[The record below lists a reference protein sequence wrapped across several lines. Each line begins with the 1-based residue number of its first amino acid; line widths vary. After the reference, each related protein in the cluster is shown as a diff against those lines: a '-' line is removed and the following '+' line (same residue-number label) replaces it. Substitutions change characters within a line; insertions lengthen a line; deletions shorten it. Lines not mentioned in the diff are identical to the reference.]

1 MKNRLSFRILSLLF
15 AFVLLVT
22 ALPLGVFANDTASVS
37 GAEAASSVE
46 SVAADGVS
54 LLPTGYEPEPF
65 FVTEV
70 TELRTENV
78 KHFDNGDGTYEAV
91 SYGTAVH
98 RKDANGEWQD
108 IDNTLTLREDRGVER
123 YVSSDARISFAPA
136 ASGDGAIWSLS
147 ENGYSVSLSLSDANL
162 RAGTGA
168 DVRNHATRA
177 EQVAA
182 AKKADDREAVLRVD
196 NSTSI
201 VYRNV
206 LANVDLEY
214 VLSGNDVKET
224 ILVQN
229 VCENYDYSFK
239 FSLSGL
245 IPKETEYGAILLCDV
260 ENGEEVYVIPV
271 PSMTDAKYEYSDA
284 VSYRLTDLG
293 KGEYEI
299 VVSAS
304 DEWINDPER
313 AFPVAIDPTVTSP
326 GNYTADTYVNSA
338 TGYVDQNNGDKQFA
352 WISDE
357 KTTLIRSFSMPEIPP
372 GATIIDGRLKFAYYF
387 ADGATTGSMTV
398 TAHRATRDW
407 VEKDPNGVTW
417 NSLSLNGTDPTL
429 GLTSSIA
436 SAELVAASSYPQ
448 WAEICITDAVQFW
461 YNGSHLAI
469 AYNYGIGLKRS
480 SGKTLVNL
488 RTNEYNSAAYAPY
501 FTVTYRLFNGI
512 YSIRRMGTTYYLTT
526 DAQVSVDSLYQWTLS
541 SPPNSESL
549 RAYLFKFVYR
559 SATDD
564 FVIRSMFNNQLFLYH
579 DVDNHTV
586 KVGPVSVNGSPATD
600 ANLPAQYGWKIG
612 VAPGGYDNH
621 IWATYAG
628 QNYYL
633 CSTATGNGITT
644 TLSTSP
650 ADYSTEWEFCGV
662 SCGSIYG
669 VFSVQSVS
677 CMITGETFNF
687 DFYSYDD
694 RIGVNGPATYDIYDT
709 DWHPSSLATVNSTT
723 GVCTVGN
730 STGTFRLGV
739 TYPNA
744 PWIWGYD
751 ITIEYS
757 REATYYIKNRQ
768 REIYAQIDD
777 NDAPNYSNNGGSMEI
792 WPFDGGNYQRWV
804 FTYVG
809 AGYYKITSAVSGYA
823 ITVPTGSETSDN
835 VNLIL
840 KPYSGTNNQK
850 WRISATSGSAVKI
863 KAKSSES
870 YTAKDL
876 VMDLETLDNSLPGD
890 GLKIRQR
897 DYINN
902 SSYNDEWFLQEI
914 DDSYKIIFC
923 GITNSGHD
931 HYSALKTA
939 AGYLSDTSTNDV
951 TIHSGAISSTD
962 CNNYLKSCK
971 VFASRSHGDPHYSG
985 NTTYSTGIVLNDLS
999 GSNLN
1004 GFYSNYYSSI
1014 TSGSYYIQTTDS
1026 YSNLGLAL
1034 FIGCETGHGGIGANN
1049 LPSRV
1054 VAQGATCSIGFE
1066 LDCYCASANTWTKYF
1081 FEHFCAGYDVYE
1093 SVDYACAELA
1103 RSIDADLR
1111 LSRNYIVIC
1120 GDDYYCL
1127 GD

>member
-98 RKDANGEWQD
+98 RKDVNGEWQD

-541 SPPNSESL
+541 SPPNSEAL

-633 CSTATGNGITT
+633 CSSATGNGIAP

-650 ADYSTEWEFCGV
+650 AGYSTEWEFCGIT
-662 SCGSIYG
+662 CGSIRG

-677 CMITGETFNF
+677 FMVPGETIDF

-694 RIGVNGPATYDIYDT
+694 RIGVNGPVSYSVT
-709 DWHPSSLATVNSTT
+709 DLNGNSTNVATVNAST
-723 GVCTVGN
+723 GVCTANSVGYFYLN
-730 STGTFRLGV
+730 V
-739 TYPNA
+739 TYPNF
-744 PWIWGYD
+744 PSPPYQQQIKVEQSYVGTYF
-751 ITIEYS
+751 IQN
-757 REATYYIKNRQ
+757 REQELYL
-768 REIYAQIDD
+768 QIDND
-777 NDAPNYSNNGGSMEI
+777 DAPNYSNNGGIMEI
-792 WPFDGGNYQRWV
+792 FPLDGENYQRWV

-809 AGYYKITSAVSGYA
+809 TGYYKITSPVSGFA
-823 ITVPTGSETSDN
+823 ITVPTGYENNTDVSLVLTPYTGSD
-835 VNLIL
+835 
-840 KPYSGTNNQK
+840 NQK
-850 WRISATSGSAVKI
+850 WCITSTTGEGVKI
-863 KAKSSES
+863 KAKSSFGNTT
-870 YTAKDL
+870 YDL
-876 VMDLETLDNSLPGD
+876 VMDLETLGDNQPIA
-890 GLKIRQR
+890 GLKVQQR
-897 DYINN
+897 IYIDN
-902 SSYNDEWFLQEI
+902 SSYNDEWLIKHSIYLEPQEQENWCWAASARMSSMMNNTLPSA
-914 DDSYKIIFC
+914 DQTSLALRLFCPNATLPPSSEQLAQANKTASVPQTVDSLEYLLDYSVDCYGVLGEVYSESVLRSLLDSNNSNNPIIIGF
-923 GITNSGHD
+923 GYYIVNTITNQIVERVGGHMVVVYD
-931 HYSALKTA
+931 YHWVETEEVYV
-939 AGYLSDTSTNDV
+939 YD
-951 TIHSGAISSTD
+951 I
-962 CNNYLKSCK
+962 
-971 VFASRSHGDPHYSG
+971 FDPFPVNVG
-985 NTTYSTGIVLNDLS
+985 QTYSNSYQDISTRIVDVQN
-999 GSNLN
+999 NLALVSLWEACVLRSV
-1004 GFYSNYYSSI
+1004 GDYSNTI
-1014 TSGSYYIQTTDS
+1014 PTQVTLT
-1026 YSNLGLAL
+1026 
-1034 FIGCETGHGGIGANN
+1034 
-1049 LPSRV
+1049 
-1054 VAQGATCSIGFE
+1054 Q
-1066 LDCYCASANTWTKYF
+1066 
-1081 FEHFCAGYDVYE
+1081 
-1093 SVDYACAELA
+1093 
-1103 RSIDADLR
+1103 
-1111 LSRNYIVIC
+1111 
-1120 GDDYYCL
+1120 
-1127 GD
+1127 

>member
-1 MKNRLSFRILSLLF
+1 MKTRLSFRILSLLF

-22 ALPLGVFANDTASVS
+22 ALPLGVFANDTPSVS
-37 GAEAASSVE
+37 GAEAESSVE
-46 SVAADGVS
+46 SVASDGVS

-70 TELRTENV
+70 TDLRTENV

-108 IDNTLTLREDRGVER
+108 IDNTLTLREDRGEER

-136 ASGDGAIWSLS
+136 ATGDGAIWSLS

-162 RAGTGA
+162 RAGAGA

-177 EQVAA
+177 EQIAA

-206 LANVDLEY
+206 LANIDLEY

-229 VCENYDYSFK
+229 VSENYDYSFRL
-239 FSLSGL
+239 SLSGL

-260 ENGEEVYVIPV
+260 ENGEAVYVIPA

-304 DEWINDPER
+304 AEWINDPER
-313 AFPVAIDPTVTSP
+313 AFPVEIDPTVESSLNHTK
-326 GNYTADTYVNSA
+326 DTYVNSA
-338 TGYVDQNNGDKQFA
+338 ANYINQNNGDKQFA

-357 KTTLIRSFSMPEIPP
+357 KTTLIRSFSMPEIPS

-387 ADGATTGSMTV
+387 ADGATTGSMTI

-407 VEKDPNGVTW
+407 VECDPNGVTW
-417 NSLSLNGTDPTL
+417 YSLSSNGTDPTL
-429 GLTSSIA
+429 GLTSAISG
-436 SAELVAASSYPQ
+436 AELVAASSYPQ
-448 WAEICITDAVQFW
+448 WAEIGITSAVQYW
-461 YNGSHLAI
+461 YNGTNQAV

-488 RTNEYNSAAYAPY
+488 RTREYSSGEYTPY
-501 FTVTYRLFNGI
+501 FTVTYRLFNGV
-512 YSIRRMGTTYYLTT
+512 YSIRRPGTTYYLTT
-526 DAQVSVDSLYQWTLS
+526 DAQVSVNSLYQWTLS

-579 DVDNHTV
+579 DVSNHTV
-586 KVGPVSVNGSPATD
+586 KVGPITVDGSPATD

-633 CSTATGNGITT
+633 CSSATGNGIAP

-650 ADYSTEWEFCGV
+650 AGYSTEWEFCGIT
-662 SCGSIYG
+662 CGSIYG

-677 CMITGETFNF
+677 CMITGETIDF

-694 RIGVNGPATYDIYDT
+694 RIGVNGPVSYAIYDT
-709 DWHPSSLATVNSTT
+709 NWNSSTLATVNSTT

-751 ITIEYS
+751 ITVEQSLEGRYYFKNG
-757 REATYYIKNRQ
+757 EASLF
-768 REIYAQIDD
+768 AQ
-777 NDAPNYSNNGGSMEI
+777 APTNISQFTGPSGGTMVIQYCSGEDYQH
-792 WPFDGGNYQRWV
+792 WSVSHCGN
-804 FTYVG
+804 
-809 AGYYKITSAVSGYA
+809 GYYKITSVANNYYAVTVPSGY
-823 ITVPTGSETSDN
+823 ETFSNISLTLAPFSPSND
-835 VNLIL
+835 
-840 KPYSGTNNQK
+840 NQK
-850 WRISATSGSAVKI
+850 WRFIPTSNGRFKITALCANNESLVIDLQSGSH
-863 KAKSSES
+863 
-870 YTAKDL
+870 
-876 VMDLETLDNSLPGD
+876 N
-890 GLKIRQR
+890 
-897 DYINN
+897 
-902 SSYNDEWFLQEI
+902 
-914 DDSYKIIFC
+914 
-923 GITNSGHD
+923 TN
-931 HYSALKTA
+931 L
-939 AGYLSDTSTNDV
+939 
-951 TIHSGAISSTD
+951 TI
-962 CNNYLKSCK
+962 
-971 VFASRSHGDPHYSG
+971 PH
-985 NTTYSTGIVLNDLS
+985 N
-999 GSNLN
+999 
-1004 GFYSNYYSSI
+1004 
-1014 TSGSYYIQTTDS
+1014 
-1026 YSNLGLAL
+1026 
-1034 FIGCETGHGGIGANN
+1034 
-1049 LPSRV
+1049 
-1054 VAQGATCSIGFE
+1054 
-1066 LDCYCASANTWTKYF
+1066 
-1081 FEHFCAGYDVYE
+1081 
-1093 SVDYACAELA
+1093 
-1103 RSIDADLR
+1103 
-1111 LSRNYIVIC
+1111 
-1120 GDDYYCL
+1120 
-1127 GD
+1127 

>member
-22 ALPLGVFANDTASVS
+22 ALPLGVYANDTPSVS
-37 GAEAASSVE
+37 GAEAESSVE
-46 SVAADGVS
+46 TVASDGVS
-54 LLPTGYEPEPF
+54 LFPTGYEPEPF

-70 TELRTENV
+70 TDLRTENV

-177 EQVAA
+177 EQIAA

-245 IPKETEYGAILLCDV
+245 IPKETEDGAILLCDV
-260 ENGEEVYVIPV
+260 ENGEAVYVIPA
-271 PSMTDAKYEYSDA
+271 PYMTDAKYEYSDA

-293 KGEYEI
+293 EGEYEI
-299 VVSAS
+299 VVSAD
-304 DEWINDPER
+304 DEWINAPER
-313 AFPVAIDPTVTSP
+313 AFPVAIDPTMTSSL
-326 GNYTADTYVNSA
+326 NYTKDTYVNSA
-338 TGYVDQNNGDKQFA
+338 ANYINQNNGDKQFA

-357 KTTLIRSFSMPEIPP
+357 KTTLIKSVGMPELPQ
-372 GATIIDGRLKFAYYF
+372 GATIINGRLKFAYYF
-387 ADGATTGSMTV
+387 ADGATTGSITI

-407 VEKDPNGVTW
+407 VECDPNGVTW

-429 GLTSSIA
+429 GLTSAISG
-436 SAELVAASSYPQ
+436 AELMAASSYPQ
-448 WAEICITDAVQFW
+448 WAEISITSIVQFW
-461 YNGSHLAI
+461 YDGSNI
-469 AYNYGIGLKRS
+469 AGTYNYGIGLKRS

-488 RTNEYNSAAYAPY
+488 RTKEYNSGAYAPY
-501 FTVTYRLFNGI
+501 FTVSYRLFDGV
-512 YSIRRMGTTYYLTT
+512 YSIRRAGSTYYLGTEARYAT
-526 DAQVSVDSLYQWTLS
+526 APVIQWSIS
-541 SPPNSESL
+541 SPPNTEEL
-549 RAYLFKFVYR
+549 RSYLFKIIR
-559 SATDD
+559 IPNTDD
-564 FVIRSMFNNQLFLYH
+564 FVIRSMQNNQFYLYRSG
-579 DVDNHTV
+579 NTV
-586 KVGPVSVNGSPATD
+586 QVGGYTVNGVQVSD
-600 ANLPAQYGWKIG
+600 ANLPETYKWKIG
-612 VAPGGYDNH
+612 IATGGYDNR
-621 IWATYAG
+621 IW
-628 QNYYL
+628 NVDS
-633 CSTATGNGITT
+633 STNTCYFLRSSANGNGVTT
-644 TLSTSP
+644 TLTTS
-650 ADYSTEWEFCGV
+650 AANDWTEWEFFEYTGEDFKT
-662 SCGSIYG
+662 
-669 VFSVQSVS
+669 VFSLQSSVTH
-677 CMITGETFNF
+677 MIPGETIDF
-687 DFYSYDD
+687 DYYSYDT
-694 RIGVNGPATYDIYDT
+694 RLNANGPISYAVYNTN
-709 DWHPSSLATVNSTT
+709 WGSSTLATVNSTT
-723 GVCTVGN
+723 GVCTANGV
-730 STGTFRLGV
+730 GTFRLGV

-744 PWIWGYD
+744 SWTWGYD
-751 ITIEYS
+751 ITVEYS
-757 REATYYIKNRQ
+757 REYTYYIKNRQ
-768 REIYAQIDD
+768 RDLYAQVDD
-777 NDAPNYSNNGGSMEI
+777 DDAPNYSNNGGIMEI
-792 WPFDGGNYQRWV
+792 YPFDGGNYQRWTL
-804 FTYVG
+804 TYVG
-809 AGYYKITSAVSGYA
+809 RGYYKITSAVSGYA
-823 ITVPTGSETSDN
+823 ITVPTGQETNDDI
-835 VNLIL
+835 NLIL

-850 WRISATSGSAVKI
+850 WRITDTSGSAVKI

-870 YTAKDL
+870 YTAQDL
-876 VMDLETLDNSLPGD
+876 VMDLESLGNNQPGD
-890 GLKIRQR
+890 GLIVRQR
-897 DYINN
+897 EYMNN
-902 SSYNDEWFLQEI
+902 SSYNDEWLLQAI

-931 HYSALKTA
+931 HYSALKTV
-939 AGYLSDTSTNDV
+939 AGYLSDTTTNDV
-951 TIHSGAISSTD
+951 SIYTGSVLPTD
-962 CNNYLKSCK
+962 CNNYLKNCK
-971 VFASRSHGDPHYSG
+971 VFASRSHGDPHYTQFG
-985 NTTYSTGIVLNDLS
+985 TFSTGIILNDLS
-999 GSNLN
+999 GANLN
-1004 GFYSNYYSSI
+1004 GFYSEDFSDI
-1014 TSGSYYIQTTDS
+1014 TSGSYYIHSTDY

-1034 FIGCETGHGGIGANN
+1034 FIGCETGRGGVGGNN
-1049 LPSRV
+1049 LPSRI

-1103 RSIDADLR
+1103 RSIDVDLR
-1111 LSRNYIVIC
+1111 LSRNYIVVC
-1120 GDDYYCL
+1120 GDAYYCL

>member
-136 ASGDGAIWSLS
+136 ASGDGSIWSLS
-147 ENGYSVSLSLSDANL
+147 ENGHSVSLSLSDTNL
-162 RAGTGA
+162 RAGAGA

-260 ENGEEVYVIPV
+260 ENGEEVYVIPA

-299 VVSAS
+299 VVSAD

-338 TGYVDQNNGDKQFA
+338 TNYVNQNNGDKQFA

-357 KTTLIRSFSMPEIPP
+357 KTTLIRSFSMPEIPQ

-407 VEKDPNGVTW
+407 VEKGINGVTW
-417 NSLSLNGTDPTL
+417 YSLSSNGTDPTL

-448 WAEICITDAVQFW
+448 WAEICITSAVQYW
-461 YNGSHLAI
+461 YNGSNLAI

-480 SGKTLVNL
+480 AGKTLVNL
-488 RTNEYNSAAYAPY
+488 RTREYSSGAYTPY
-501 FTVTYRLFNGI
+501 FTVTYRLFDGV
-512 YSIRRMGTTYYLTT
+512 YSIRRPGTTYYLTT

-633 CSTATGNGITT
+633 CSSATGNGIAP

-650 ADYSTEWEFCGV
+650 AGYSTEWEFCGIT
-662 SCGSIYG
+662 CGSIRG

-677 CMITGETFNF
+677 FMVPGETIDF

-694 RIGVNGPATYDIYDT
+694 RIGVNGPVSYSVT
-709 DWHPSSLATVNSTT
+709 DLNGNSTNVATVNAST
-723 GVCTVGN
+723 GVCTANSVGYFYLN
-730 STGTFRLGV
+730 V
-739 TYPNA
+739 TYPNF
-744 PWIWGYD
+744 PSPPYQQQIKVEQSYVGTYF
-751 ITIEYS
+751 IQN
-757 REATYYIKNRQ
+757 REQELYL
-768 REIYAQIDD
+768 QIDND
-777 NDAPNYSNNGGSMEI
+777 DAPNYSNNGGIMEI
-792 WPFDGGNYQRWV
+792 FPLDGENYQRWV

-809 AGYYKITSAVSGYA
+809 TGYYKITSPVSGFA
-823 ITVPTGSETSDN
+823 ITVPTGYENNTDVSLVLT
-835 VNLIL
+835 
-840 KPYSGTNNQK
+840 PYTGIDNQK
-850 WRISATSGSAVKI
+850 WCITSTTGEGVKI
-863 KAKSSES
+863 KAKSSFGNTT
-870 YTAKDL
+870 YDL
-876 VMDLETLDNSLPGD
+876 VMDLETPGD
-890 GLKIRQR
+890 NQPIAGLKVQQR
-897 DYINN
+897 IYIDN
-902 SSYNDEWFLQEI
+902 SSYNDEWLIKHSIYLEPQEQENWCWAASARMSSMMNNTLPSADQTSLALRLFCPNATLPPSSGQLAQANKIASVPQTVDSLEFLLDYSVDCYGVFGEVYSESILQSLL
-914 DDSYKIIFC
+914 DSNNSNNPIIIGF
-923 GITNSGHD
+923 GYYIVNTITNQIVERVGGHMVVVYD
-931 HYSALKTA
+931 YHWVETEEAYVYDIFNPLPVNV
-939 AGYLSDTSTNDV
+939 GQ
-951 TIHSGAISSTD
+951 
-962 CNNYLKSCK
+962 
-971 VFASRSHGDPHYSG
+971 
-985 NTTYSTGIVLNDLS
+985 TYSNSYQDISTRIVEVQNDLALVS
-999 GSNLN
+999 LWEACVLRSVGD
-1004 GFYSNYYSSI
+1004 YSNTI
-1014 TSGSYYIQTTDS
+1014 PTQVTLT
-1026 YSNLGLAL
+1026 
-1034 FIGCETGHGGIGANN
+1034 
-1049 LPSRV
+1049 
-1054 VAQGATCSIGFE
+1054 Q
-1066 LDCYCASANTWTKYF
+1066 
-1081 FEHFCAGYDVYE
+1081 
-1093 SVDYACAELA
+1093 
-1103 RSIDADLR
+1103 
-1111 LSRNYIVIC
+1111 
-1120 GDDYYCL
+1120 
-1127 GD
+1127 